1 MNQLKAN
8 LPKHLTILQEYSGH
22 YPKMG
27 KSAGQELNPYCL
39 VKSSKPDDIENEFYV
54 MFCKDNSLT
63 YFSKICYDKIKN
75 LLDETWYLMK
85 NGYIGSHNK
94 EYPYLHHLIAKFFIE
109 KDDDNEKELSIDHIN
124 RDKFDNRIKNL
135 RWTTQSVQTENCG
148 KRSRKKNAMPLPE
161 ELKNCPLPKFVDYR
175 KEVFENGSYKEYLVL
190 DHPTVGKRLFSS
202 KSMKIN
208 IVEKYND
215 IIEKMNNLNLKI
227 EIKE

>member
-1 MNQLKAN
+1 MDQLKAL
-8 LPKHLTILQEYSGH
+8 LPKHLTILQEFPGH
-22 YPKMG
+22 MQKLG
-27 KSAGQELNPYCL
+27 KNAGDFFNPYVL
-39 VKSSKPDDIENEFYV
+39 VKSSLENDIENEFYAI
-54 MFCKDNSLT
+54 
-63 YFSKICYDKIKN
+63 FSNPDKIFYISKEFIQKIKN
-75 LLDETWYLMK
+75 KTCFYCSNGYMALKDNNKQMYLHQLIMK
-85 NGYIGSHNK
+85 N
-94 EYPYLHHLIAKFFIE
+94 IE
-109 KDDDNEKELSIDHIN
+109 KDDNEKELSIDHIN
-124 RDKFDNRIKNL
+124 RDKLDNRIKNL

-161 ELKNCPLPKFVDYR
+161 ELKNYPLPKFVDYR

-208 IVEKYND
+208 IVDKYND